1 MNLAEQ
7 SSHFSLSERVQFSS
21 DSAEPSLSASVLL
34 ASSWP
39 AFFLSLLPNLSLSSS
54 PDKRGC
60 LWSCS
65 CSPSRSGAVLPSCC
79 SPNGGHQQR
88 LGYFGFSGVTE
99 IHSSQL
105 SNRAFTEEPSGAHR
119 IDCKPETGTW
129 RQSDTKV
136 ARDQRRGAPQF
147 HSKKAWTEGLC
158 PQLVSVPVPL
168 LESQIPRESVCQ
180 SGLGRACAWLGKQGN
195 RL

>member
-1 MNLAEQ
+1 MNPAEQ
-7 SSHFSLSERVQFSS
+7 SSHFSLSDRVQFSS

-39 AFFLSLLPNLSLSSS
+39 AFLLNLLPNLSSSSS
-54 PDKRGC
+54 PEKRGC

-79 SPNGGHQQR
+79 SPSGGRQHR
-88 LGYFGFSGVTE
+88 LGYFRFSGVAE

-105 SNRAFTEEPSGAHR
+105 SDRAFTEEPLGAHR

-129 RQSDTKV
+129 RRSETKA
-136 ARDQRRGAPQF
+136 ARDQRRGAPQS
-147 HSKKAWTEGLC
+147 HSKKAWTEGPC

-168 LESQIPRESVCQ
+168 LDSHIPRESVCQ
-180 SGLGRACAWLGKQGN
+180 PSLGHACAWLGKQGN

>member
-1 MNLAEQ
+1 MNLAKQ
-7 SSHFSLSERVQFSS
+7 SSHFSLSNRVQFSS

-39 AFFLSLLPNLSLSSS
+39 AFFLSLLPNLSSSSS

-79 SPNGGHQQR
+79 SPSGGHQQR
-88 LGYFGFSGVTE
+88 LRYFGFSGATE

-105 SNRAFTEEPSGAHR
+105 SNRAFTEEPLGAHR
-119 IDCKPETGTW
+119 TDCKPETGTW
-129 RQSDTKV
+129 RQSDTK
-136 ARDQRRGAPQF
+136 AAWDQRRGAPQF
-147 HSKKAWTEGLC
+147 QSKKAWMEGPY

-168 LESQIPRESVCQ
+168 LESHIPRESVCQ
-180 SGLGRACAWLGKQGN
+180 SGLGHACAWLGKQGN

>member
-1 MNLAEQ
+1 MNPAEP
-7 SSHFSLSERVQFSS
+7 SSHFSLSGRVQFSS

-39 AFFLSLLPNLSLSSS
+39 AFFLSLLPNLSSSSS
-54 PDKRGC
+54 PDK
-60 LWSCS
+60 SSS

-79 SPNGGHQQR
+79 SPSGGHQHR
-88 LGYFGFSGVTE
+88 LGYFRFSGATE

-129 RQSDTKV
+129 RRSETKA

-147 HSKKAWTEGLC
+147 HSKKAWTEGPC

-168 LESQIPRESVCQ
+168 LDIHIP
-180 SGLGRACAWLGKQGN
+180 
-195 RL
+195 